1 MKKILIGFCAVIALL
16 LSTTG
21 CNESYT
27 TYEGPGFISFSD
39 SIYVLPVQNNEQFF
53 DIPVVAAQ
61 KCDYDRTLAVE
72 VLDKNTNAIEGKHF
86 TVESNTVTIPAGE
99 MTANFRI
106 CGKADNIT
114 VSDSLG
120 INLHIVTDN
129 AGHEELQSLNANVL
143 LVKTCPL
150 KMEDFT
156 GYCVLQSPYFDAYMK
171 GVKAR
176 LVRSELDP
184 ENENT
189 IILKDYFYEGYDVK
203 LRFTT
208 NDLLN
213 PLIEMDEQK
222 FGPTSEAFGTV
233 YGDGIIYMRQMM
245 SYPSYYSTCERF
257 LVHYTTLFVPG
268 VGTVDNYINIVKFIS
283 DDEAER
289 IMREGF

>member
-1 MKKILIGFCAVIALL
+1 MKKILIGFCAVITLL
-16 LSTTG
+16 LSVTG

-39 SIYVLPVQNNEQFF
+39 SIYVLPVQDNEQVF

-61 KCDYDRTLAVE
+61 ACDYDRTLAVE

-99 MTANFRI
+99 LTANFQIR
-106 CGKADNIT
+106 GNADNIT

-120 INLHIVTDN
+120 INLHIVTNN
-129 AGHEELQSLNANVL
+129 AGNEDLQSLNANVL
-143 LVKTCPL
+143 LIKTCPFHI
-150 KMEDFT
+150 ENFT
-156 GYCVLQSPYFDAYMK
+156 GYCVVKSPYMDAYMP

-184 ENENT
+184 EHENT
-189 IILKDYFYEGYDVK
+189 IILRDYFYDGYDVR

-208 NDLLN
+208 DDPLN
-213 PLIEMDEQK
+213 PLLELDEQP
-222 FGPTSEAFGTV
+222 FGPTSEAFGTL
-233 YGDGIIYMRQMM
+233 YGDGIIYMKQMLG
-245 SYPSYYSTCERF
+245 YASYYSPCERF
-257 LVHYTTLFVPG
+257 LVHYSTLFVPNIG
-268 VGTVDNYINIVKFIS
+268 VVDSYINIVKWIS

-289 IMREGF
+289 IQREGF

>member
-1 MKKILIGFCAVIALL
+1 MKKILIGFCAVFALL
-16 LSTTG
+16 LSVTG

-39 SIYVLPVQNNEQFF
+39 SIYVLPVQNNEQVF

-61 KCDYDRTLAVE
+61 ACDYDRTLAVE
-72 VLDKNTNAIEGKHF
+72 VMVKNTNAIEGKHF
-86 TVESNTVTIPAGE
+86 SVESNTITIPAGE
-99 MTANFRI
+99 LTANFQIR
-106 CGKADNIT
+106 GNADNIT
-114 VSDSLG
+114 VNDSLG
-120 INLHIVTDN
+120 INLHIVTED
-129 AGHEELQSLNANVL
+129 AGFEELQGLNANVL
-143 LVKTCPL
+143 LVKTCPFQL
-150 KMEDFT
+150 EDFT
-156 GYCVLQSPYFDAYMK
+156 GYCVLKSPYMDAYMP

-176 LVRSELDP
+176 LVRSEIDP

-189 IILKDYFYEGYDVK
+189 IILRDYFYDGYDVR

-208 NDLLN
+208 DDPLN

-233 YGDGIIYMRQMM
+233 YGDGIIYMKQMP
-245 SYPSYYSTCERF
+245 SYPSYYSPCEQF

-268 VGTVDNYINIVKFIS
+268 VGVVDSYINILKWIS

-289 IMREGF
+289 IKREGF